1 MSLTLNQLLSDFPH
15 IDLAIEA
22 ENEELLAYYHQT
34 ELAAKES
41 AVIYQRGKNFFDF
54 LRERSETFFVFTLR
68 DDSGKLQG
76 VAVASFRPGYIHGE
90 LQTIGYL
97 GDLRVSLNRKL
108 IREWRKF
115 YATLLEKSPF
125 LSETGHCRY
134 FQTALMSTN
143 AYSKNNLAETKIP
156 HLYYKELARYQMIN
170 IIGKFGRTTS
180 PYQVRGA
187 VPADVE
193 EMKTLMAADHSQRL
207 FGHDWNVEFERRCR
221 SWKNFSLDNWV
232 VVRNDKG
239 VLLAV
244 TSLWNPIESKQIIV
258 PNIPFFFKGIDTV
271 AKFVPGLELKPLP
284 EAGKPIEILYINQ
297 LSFKNGLDRNE
308 QQKIL
313 RAVIE
318 FAFKMP
324 LPKPFNMLAY
334 CDFEREGLTRDM
346 KGLMTQKNQMGFY
359 SVHYKDAEEAIRDVL
374 VINDKMLSPAFDMA
388 LV

>member
-15 IDLAIEA
+15 IALATES

-54 LRERSETFFVFTLR
+54 LRERSEKFFVFTLR
-68 DDSGKLQG
+68 DDSGQLQG

-115 YATLLEKSPF
+115 YGTLLEKSP
-125 LSETGHCRY
+125 LLEETGYCRY

-143 AYSKNNLAETKIP
+143 VYSKNNLADTKIP
-156 HLYYKELARYQMIN
+156 NLYYKELARYQMIN
-170 IIGKFGRTTS
+170 IIGKFGHFS
-180 PYQVRGA
+180 MSSYQVRGA
-187 VPADVE
+187 VAADKE
-193 EMKTLMAADHSQRL
+193 EMIKLMTSDHCQRL
-207 FGHDWNVEFERRCR
+207 FGHDWTLEFERRCR
-221 SWKNFSLDNWV
+221 MWKNFSLDNWV

-244 TSLWNPIESKQIIV
+244 TSLWNPIETKQIVV
-258 PNIPFFFKGIDTV
+258 PVIPFFFKGIDTV
-271 AKFVPGLELKPLP
+271 AKFIPGLDLKPLP
-284 EAGKPIEILYINQ
+284 LAGKPIEILYINQ
-297 LSFKNGLDRNE
+297 ISFKEGMDRAE

-313 RAVIE
+313 RSVIE
-318 FAFKMP
+318 FAFK
-324 LPKPFNMLAY
+324 KPFNMLAY
-334 CDFEREGLTRDM
+334 CDFDREGLTRDM
-346 KGLMTQKNQMGFY
+346 KGLITQKNQMGFY
-359 SVHYKDAEEAIRDVL
+359 SVHYKDQNESIRDEL
-374 VINDKMLSPAFDMA
+374 VINYKHLSPAFDMA

>member
-1 MSLTLNQLLSDFPH
+1 MSLTLNQLLNDFPH
-15 IDLAIEA
+15 IALASEA

-115 YATLLEKSPF
+115 YGALLEKSPQME
-125 LSETGHCRY
+125 ETGRCRY

-143 AYSKNNLAETKIP
+143 AYSKNNLADTKIP
-156 HLYYKELARYQMIN
+156 NLYYKELARYQMIN
-170 IIGKFGRTTS
+170 IIGKFGKAAGQ
-180 PYQVRGA
+180 YQVRGA
-187 VPADVE
+187 VPADKE
-193 EMKTLMAADHSQRL
+193 SIIQLMKNDHTHRL
-207 FGHDWNVEFERRCR
+207 FGHDWTVEFDRRCR
-221 SWKNFSLDNWV
+221 TWKNFSLDNWV

-258 PNIPFFFKGIDTV
+258 PNIPFFFKGIDV
-271 AKFVPGLELKPLP
+271 AAKFVPGLELKPLP

-297 LSFKNGLDRNE
+297 LSFTNGVDREE

-313 RAVIE
+313 RTVIE
-318 FAFKMP
+318 FAFK
-324 LPKPFNMLAY
+324 KPFNMLAY
-334 CDFEREGLTRDM
+334 CDFEREGLTREL
-346 KGLMTQKNQMGFY
+346 KGLITQKNQMGFY
-359 SVHYKDAEEAIRDVL
+359 SVHYKDESGAIRDEL
-374 VINDKMLSPAFDMA
+374 VINDKMPSPAFDMA